1 MADEDGLFARFAS
14 FYKAA
19 YEQYV
24 RFIYF
29 FYGGELVA
37 KVAGAARP
45 ASRETREKSP

>member
-1 MADEDGLFARFAS
+1 MANKDGLFARFAE

-24 RFIYF
+24 KFIYF

-37 KVAGAARP
+37 KVADAARP
-45 ASRETREKSP
+45 ASRETRENTR